1 MGGAL
6 TLESEKSISIMS
18 VRGLRT
24 LPPEARPHIA
34 AAGRAL
40 AHATARLNS
49 MTPKEIA
56 AAAYTPGGPSLET
69 LERLAEARL
78 LGKRPAA
85 ALAEA
90 S

>member
-1 MGGAL
+1 
-6 TLESEKSISIMS
+6 MS

-40 AHATARLNS
+40 AQATARMNS
-49 MTPKEIA
+49 MSPREIA
-56 AAAYTPGGPSLET
+56 EAAYTPGGPSVEQ

-78 LGKRPAA
+78 LGRPAA
-85 ALAEA
+85 APAPTVAVA

>member
-1 MGGAL
+1 
-6 TLESEKSISIMS
+6 MS

-40 AHATARLNS
+40 AHATARMNS
-49 MTPKEIA
+49 MTPREIA
-56 AAAYTPGGPSLET
+56 EAAFTPGGPSVEQLE
-69 LERLAEARL
+69 LLAEARL
-78 LGKRPAA
+78 LGKPLAPMAA
-85 ALAEA
+85 A